1 MVAQI
6 ENVKKLNGVDGS
18 SSSTITKES
27 YDQQQLTQLKNSD
40 VFSFAAKNGKSYGTS
55 LNKEKTTCGMTD
67 KEISEKIGNAKKAQ
81 SDGNK
86 SSTEGMNMQ
95 KNTDGSGKNATT
107 DGEKLENEYGNIE
120 ASAGNTIAKLN
131 ANGQKINTLAN
142 KIEKLNSEIEML
154 ESQKETQNDGES
166 KKSNPFSLTLAS
178 EYDAPENAN
187 NNKTSTEESSLSEG
201 SNKNAEIDAKISS
214 KTFQSNSYTSA
225 IKGLS
230 TAAET
235 TSKALLM
242 KLGKEAENSKLKEV
256 QANKGVQ
263 DANGGI
269 AVATGI
275 IGVGEGL
282 SLIAKPMIPP
292 PPTTAAGAATETS
305 GQVTKGTGIAGKVS
319 ATASKIANSKLGQI
333 ASKTIKGIQKTG
345 NLVNG
350 SMKTIKGVKDIS
362 KGTKA
367 L

>member
-1 MVAQI
+1 MVTQI

-18 SSSTITKES
+18 YSGSTLKIETLDDKFKNGMSIFDAPGVKFGSSST
-27 YDQQQLTQLKNSD
+27 
-40 VFSFAAKNGKSYGTS
+40 
-55 LNKEKTTCGMTD
+55 KEKTTCGMTD

-86 SSTEGMNMQ
+86 SNTEGMNMQ
-95 KNTDGSGKNATT
+95 KNTDESGKSATA

-120 ASAGNTIAKLN
+120 ANAGGIIAKLN

-142 KIEKLNSEIEML
+142 KTEKLNSEIEML

-166 KKSNPFSLTLAS
+166 KKANPFSLTLAS

-187 NNKTSTEESSLSEG
+187 NNKTSSEENSLSGG
-201 SNKNAEIDAKISS
+201 SDKNAEIDAKIDS
-214 KTFQSNSYTSA
+214 KTSQLKSYSST

-230 TAAET
+230 TTSET
-235 TSKALLM
+235 TSKAYLM
-242 KLGKEAENSKLKEV
+242 KLGKEAENAKLKEEKS
-256 QANKGVQ
+256 NKGVQ

-269 AVATGI
+269 AIATGV

-282 SLIAKPMIPP
+282 SLVAKPMIPP